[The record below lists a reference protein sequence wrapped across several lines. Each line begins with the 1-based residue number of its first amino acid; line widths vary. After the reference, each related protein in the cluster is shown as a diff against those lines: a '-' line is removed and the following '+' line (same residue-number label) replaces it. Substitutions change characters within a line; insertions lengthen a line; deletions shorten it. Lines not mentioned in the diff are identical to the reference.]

1 MNQLFKKR
9 KEQLGFFQGLLSK
22 PKSVSIPRE
31 FNESAIM
38 VCDSCGGA
46 SSKKDMAS
54 NLFVC
59 PSCNYHSKLTPQ
71 QRLYQL
77 IDENSFRETNRK
89 MSSTSVALFP
99 GYLDKYN
106 KNVGSTGNL
115 EAVVCGVASI
125 GGNKTAI
132 AILDAHFMMGS
143 MGSVVGEKITRLIE
157 LADRKKLPLII
168 FSASGGARMQEGINS
183 LMQMAKTSAALAHF
197 GENGGFYLSVL
208 THPTTGGVSA
218 SFAMLG
224 DIILAEP
231 GALIGFAGRRVIEKT
246 MNEKLPD
253 NFQTAEFIREKGFVD
268 RIVARKQLRN
278 TLITLLEYHKEA
290 SI

>member
-1 MNQLFKKR
+1 
-9 KEQLGFFQGLLSK
+9 
-22 PKSVSIPRE
+22 
-31 FNESAIM
+31 
-38 VCDSCGGA
+38 
-46 SSKKDMAS
+46 
-54 NLFVC
+54 
-59 PSCNYHSKLTPQ
+59 
-71 QRLYQL
+71 
-77 IDENSFRETNRK
+77 
-89 MSSTSVALFP
+89 
-99 GYLDKYN
+99 
-106 KNVGSTGNL
+106 
-115 EAVVCGVASI
+115 VVCGVATI

-197 GENGGFYLSVL
+197 GDNGGFYLSVL

-253 NFQTAEFIREKGFVD
+253 NFQTAEFIKEKGFVD